1 MPPFFSF
8 ILSPTAA
15 ATITI
20 WAFSGRQI
28 VFAEAAALSTYM
40 LYIGPYSEMEKF
52 YNGWKKHGPSIERD
66 RTIEK

>member
-40 LYIGPYSEMEKF
+40 LYIGSDVKF
-52 YNGWKKHGPSIERD
+52 YNGWKKYVPSIRRD

>member
-40 LYIGPYSEMEKF
+40 LYIGSYSDMRNFTMVGKNMDHPLNEI
-52 YNGWKKHGPSIERD
+52 G
-66 RTIEK
+66 